1 MNGVWILDG
10 DFAEKLK
17 TVLSDPEAMA
27 KITSIASGLGAA
39 KSEKSAETVA
49 PEQQAEP
56 ILPTSDNLPTLAQGF
71 ALNSDPR
78 ISLLS
83 SLKPLLR
90 EEKRDRIDALTR
102 ALSLAAVMKN
112 FRK

>member
-1 MNGVWILDG
+1 MWILDG

-17 TVLSDPEAMA
+17 AVLSDPNAMA
-27 KITSIASGLGAA
+27 KITSIASGLSAS
-39 KSEKSAETVA
+39 KSESDAENTL
-49 PEQQAEP
+49 PEQSPEP
-56 ILPTSDNLPTLAQGF
+56 IIPKSESLPTIAQSL

-78 ISLLS
+78 INLLS

-90 EEKRDRIDALTR
+90 EEKRDRIDSLTR
-102 ALSLAAVMKN
+102 ALSLAAMMKN

>member
-1 MNGVWILDG
+1 MDG

-17 TVLSDPEAMA
+17 AVLSDPEAMA
-27 KITSIASGLGAA
+27 KITSIASGLGGT
-39 KSEKSAETVA
+39 KGESNESAA
-49 PEQQAEP
+49 PEQKTEP
-56 ILPTSDNLPTLAQGF
+56 VMPKNDTLPALAQSF

-78 ISLLS
+78 ITLLS

-102 ALSLAAVMKN
+102 ALSLAAMMKN